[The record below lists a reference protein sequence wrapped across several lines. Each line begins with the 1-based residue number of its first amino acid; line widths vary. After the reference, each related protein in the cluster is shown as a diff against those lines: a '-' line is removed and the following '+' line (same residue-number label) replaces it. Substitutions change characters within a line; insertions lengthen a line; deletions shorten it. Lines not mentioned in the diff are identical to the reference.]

1 MSKSSNVCRKDEKNV
16 GCEMDITNLPMF
28 GLIKERMSWVGQRQ
42 QVIAQNIAN
51 ADTPNYR
58 ARDIKEFD
66 FKKSLREHAPKNA
79 NGGGIS
85 MRVTHPMHMSG
96 GGGASSSVAS
106 SATRK
111 PYETAPDG
119 NSVILEEQMVK
130 MNEAAVQHSTMVGL
144 YRKHLS
150 MIKSVVRGR

>member
-1 MSKSSNVCRKDEKNV
+1 MSKSSNVCRKDEKNG

-106 SATRK
+106 SAARK